1 MIRIS
6 RLADNGSCHFKIE
19 GRALGTFGDE
29 LRKFLEG
36 LLDSESRIT
45 LDLEGLLAI
54 DQPTLEF
61 LAHRRDRVILEHAPR
76 YLDRWILGAE
86 ATS

>member
-6 RLADNGSCHFKIE
+6 KLPGNGSCHFKIE
-19 GRALGTFGDE
+19 GRALGTFGDG
-29 LRKFLEG
+29 LRKFLDEA
-36 LLDSESRIT
+36 LASEARVT

-61 LAHRRDRVILEHAPR
+61 LARRRDRVLLEHAPR
-76 YLDRWILGAE
+76 YLDRWLAGAE
-86 ATS
+86 AKE